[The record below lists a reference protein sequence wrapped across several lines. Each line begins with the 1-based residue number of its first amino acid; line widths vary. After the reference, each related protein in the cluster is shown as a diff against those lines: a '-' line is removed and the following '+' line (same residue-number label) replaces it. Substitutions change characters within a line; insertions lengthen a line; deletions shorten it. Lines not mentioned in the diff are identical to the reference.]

1 MAAMTMMTA
10 SSSPMRTPGLY
21 SSPASPSTLRSPQAP
36 RPASS
41 STAPPLGTSSSANA
55 NSTSWSCPDRRQP
68 VSIVAGADG
77 GAEAIAV
84 RRRGSN
90 SFRIMSTGSL
100 VSNSPFAKRLGQVT
114 SSPKLNDITSPTMS
128 PTSTL
133 GSRIPT
139 TTITKYGGLSVGLGA
154 LNGSRRKVSGE
165 NEENRNVSVE
175 YAYLDEH
182 EGKVIFDGTGE
193 GLPRSR
199 SASPTVP
206 FRPIRSVN
214 PSHST
219 ALAGSTTTGSSNAA
233 FKPSRPA
240 FTSTNGSH
248 HAKSASV
255 GSGPVSNS
263 LFLNRAKDNEISP
276 PLQQAPYEIAPLS
289 HESAPF
295 SFHTTSSSFSQ
306 PRVAPIVPR
315 PMSSTGTPI
324 SPFSLGHRPGQT
336 SLNGGERRF
345 GGAAEPPPNTPPRA
359 RSATS
364 ANNGSPAPAS
374 AMSPHR
380 RGAHSSTESET
391 ESTASR
397 VIRRQP
403 SAKTVTWAATE
414 EVLEFEVDD
423 RRASDVSY
431 ASSTSDDARYY
442 GREQDDSTE
451 VEEGNSSMGFEEGG
465 SVEVH
470 DYNSSEDEDDD
481 GESAVSTVDELIDNI
496 DQFMVEERGYN
507 EFYSPSQITSDFDAR
522 PMAEALQVAAP
533 SSTFS
538 SSTTT
543 TTSSGISTGEEE
555 DEDASNYSNDDD
567 AEGDVTQE
575 TIAAHGDSAP
585 DASANASSSSS
596 PWSLE
601 RPLPNFPSSNRDFLD
616 SVLMMDSPK
625 QSKVSISTFELPDIP
640 GISPLMD
647 FGDDGS
653 AGSVVT
659 LDMDPAVTTTI
670 TRASM
675 SALPQASHP
684 FSSSAYPVRS
694 VAQSA
699 PAQLSPAQPVRQEL
713 IGDSPILSAFNR
725 TSAPVQPLQASPQ
738 LSRKGSVHS
747 DAASSLSYYGSI
759 SSGSNGPIFMGRGRL
774 DEKLSAHQAMLEALS
789 PSSTSTGRFPDT
801 NNSVPFI
808 KARDFALDDDRS
820 QTREIQAKAATKPSS
835 ATLSTGMMPT
845 IHGSSVVQ
853 GLNIGVGS
861 LLTPQLAHAMS
872 SPLDRLQKGVERA
885 EGGSVWK
892 TGDSLLL
899 GVAEVPKE
907 AEESEDEE
915 DLKTSMK
922 NSGGRPT
929 RRRSLSTGD
938 AKVSETTSSTDDT
951 PKKLELRFERR
962 LAGIPEVEAFGMSTQ
977 SSLDDIFNSRHH
989 SYRVREHK
997 VVINATDSN
1006 RLTAVNKAG
1015 DLAASPAVRR
1025 KRPSN
1030 MHEINRSLS
1039 TVSVTSTASRRSKA
1053 FRGQLFVHIR
1063 EVQIDGVPMPRERT
1077 NVIFSLDNGK
1087 QRVEAGRRV
1096 LEPHI
1101 AVRKEFELICSP
1113 DLVFSID
1120 LSVGPPPPS
1129 PVPVPQVRRTP
1140 PPPPSPTKTPGSR
1153 LRALL
1158 SSPKKKAASNAK
1170 AAAATSALPPPVAVA
1185 PDPFYSFVA
1194 PDGKFASATV
1204 RFVDEALRCRHK
1216 RARITIP
1223 FSKNPALPS
1232 NRRVSGSV
1240 TIDLFYLPSISGINK
1255 AALPKS
1261 MDESI
1266 EGMRLAETSIDVT
1279 HEGVLTQMGGD
1290 CSVWRRRN
1298 MKLRANRL
1306 VPYSEVTKMSHVE
1319 IDLSVVASIEDLN
1332 ATVASGGKSAANFDA
1347 DDVVSTMDNS
1357 FRLVF
1362 KDDTSIDF
1370 YADTAES
1377 KKRWMKEISQAISVT
1392 GNEPVP
1398 QWALLAK
1405 RQAAKKAQ

>member
-1 MAAMTMMTA
+1 MAATTMTTS
-10 SSSPMRTPGLY
+10 SSSPMRAPGLY
-21 SSPASPSTLRSPQAP
+21 SSSASPSTLRFPQAP
-36 RPASS
+36 RLAST
-41 STAPPLGTSSSANA
+41 STPLPLGTSSSANS
-55 NSTSWSCPDRRQP
+55 NSGAAWSSPDRRQP
-68 VSIVAGADG
+68 VSVVAGAEG
-77 GAEAIAV
+77 GVEAIAV

-90 SFRIMSTGSL
+90 SFKTMSTGSL

-114 SSPKLNDITSPTMS
+114 SSPNVNGITSPTMS
-128 PTSTL
+128 PTTTM
-133 GSRIPT
+133 GSRIPAT
-139 TTITKYGGLSVGLGA
+139 TKYGGLSVGLGA
-154 LNGSRRKVSGE
+154 LNGSRRKVSGD
-165 NEENRNVSVE
+165 NEENRKVSGE
-175 YAYLDEH
+175 CSNLDEH
-182 EGKVIFDGTGE
+182 EGKIVFDGTSTGDL
-193 GLPRSR
+193 LPRSR

-214 PSHST
+214 PSNSM
-219 ALAGSTTTGSSNAA
+219 ALARSTTTMGASNAA
-233 FKPSRPA
+233 FKPSRPV
-240 FTSTNGSH
+240 FMTPNGSH

-263 LFLNRAKDNEISP
+263 PFLARTKDGEASP
-276 PLQQAPYEIAPLS
+276 PLKQAPYEIAPLS

-295 SFHTTSSSFSQ
+295 NFNTATSSFNQ
-306 PRVAPIVPR
+306 PRAAPPVPR
-315 PMSSTGTPI
+315 PTSQATLI
-324 SPFSLGHRPGQT
+324 SPFSLGHRPGQA
-336 SLNGGERRF
+336 SYSGGERRF
-345 GGAAEPPPNTPPRA
+345 GGSADPPPNTPPHA

-364 ANNGSPAPAS
+364 ESNGSPAPAS

-380 RGAHSSTESET
+380 RGAHPSTETET
-391 ESTASR
+391 HSTTASQ

-423 RRASDVSY
+423 RRASGVSY
-431 ASSTSDDARYY
+431 ASSTSDDAGYY
-442 GREQDDSTE
+442 GHEQDDSTE

-470 DYNSSEDEDDD
+470 DYNSSEDDDDD

-496 DQFMVEERGYN
+496 DQFMVEERGYH

-522 PMAEALQVAAP
+522 SMGEVEVAAP

-543 TTSSGISTGEEE
+543 TTSNNVSTGEEVG
-555 DEDASNYSNDDD
+555 DDASNYSDD
-567 AEGDVTQE
+567 AEGGATQE
-575 TIAAHGDSAP
+575 TIPAHDNSTLQ
-585 DASANASSSSS
+585 ASATKASSTSS
-596 PWSLE
+596 PWSLQ
-601 RPLPNFPSSNRDFLD
+601 RPLPNFPTTEMGFLD
-616 SVLMMDSPK
+616 SVLMMDSPQ
-625 QSKVSISTFELPDIP
+625 QSKAGTSTFELPDIP
-640 GISPLMD
+640 GSSPLMD
-647 FGDDGS
+647 FGDDGT
-653 AGSVVT
+653 AGSVAT
-659 LDMDPAVTTTI
+659 LDMAPPVTRM
-670 TRASM
+670 TRAST
-675 SALPQASHP
+675 SAIPPSSQPLNAS
-684 FSSSAYPVRS
+684 SYPLRS

-699 PAQLSPAQPVRQEL
+699 PAQLSPPKPTQQES

-725 TSAPVQPLQASPQ
+725 TSSPLQPLQLSPQ

-747 DAASSLSYYGSI
+747 DATSSLSYYGSI

-789 PSSTSTGRFPDT
+789 PPSTSTGRFP
-801 NNSVPFI
+801 NGAVISSK
-808 KARDFALDDDRS
+808 KADNLALDEHQS
-820 QTREIQAKAATKPSS
+820 QTREIHAKAASKPSS

-853 GLNIGVGS
+853 GLNIGVGA
-861 LLTPQLAHAMS
+861 LLTPQLANAMS
-872 SPLDRLQKGVERA
+872 SPLDRLQRGVERA
-885 EGGSVWK
+885 EGGSDWNH
-892 TGDSLLL
+892 GDSLS
-899 GVAEVPKE
+899 GVAEV
-907 AEESEDEE
+907 AQRGEESEGEGEE
-915 DLKTSMK
+915 ELKTILK
-922 NSGGRPT
+922 KPGGRPT

-938 AKVSETTSSTDDT
+938 AEVSETSSSTDDT

-962 LAGIPEVEAFGMSTQ
+962 LAGVPEVEAFGMSTQ

-1006 RLTAVNKAG
+1006 RLSAVNKAG

-1030 MHEINRSLS
+1030 MHEIKRSLS

-1096 LEPHI
+1096 LEPWI
-1101 AVRKEFELICSP
+1101 AVRKEFELVCSP

-1120 LSVGPPPPS
+1120 LSVRPPPS
-1129 PVPVPQVRRTP
+1129 APVPVPQARTTP
-1140 PPPPSPTKTPGSR
+1140 PPPPLSPTKTPGSR

-1158 SSPKKKAASNAK
+1158 SSPKKKAASSAK
-1170 AAAATSALPPPVAVA
+1170 AVAATSALPMPVAVA

-1223 FSKNPALPS
+1223 FSKNPSLPP
-1232 NRRVSGSV
+1232 NRRVLGSV
-1240 TIDLFYLPSISGINK
+1240 TIDLFYLPSISGIDK

-1266 EGMRLAETSIDVT
+1266 EGMRLAEYSIGVT

-1319 IDLSVVASIEDLN
+1319 IDLSLIKSIEDLN
-1332 ATVASGGKSAANFDA
+1332 APASGSKSAANFDA
-1347 DDVVSTMDNS
+1347 DDVMSTMDNS

-1362 KDDTSIDF
+1362 KDETSIDF
-1370 YADTAES
+1370 YADTNES

-1392 GNEPVP
+1392 ATDPVP